1 MALAA
6 SGVDGLADLVT
17 RYEQL
22 REQVL
27 EGQVHGQGLSVLLR
41 QGMRAWIEAWSLCPA
56 STPDVASQ
64 LPRAGETVPPP
75 MQREV
80 VLVLAGMALNQRRTT
95 EV

>member
-1 MALAA
+1 M
-6 SGVDGLADLVT
+6 DGLADLVP

-27 EGQVHGQGLSVLLR
+27 EGQVHGYGLTVLLR

-56 STPDVASQ
+56 STPGVASQ
-64 LPRAGETVPPP
+64 LPLAGETVPPQL
-75 MQREV
+75 QREM
-80 VLVLAGMALNQRRTT
+80 VLVLAGMALNQQRTT